1 MLSKKTNFRILLLVV
16 LGMSFSMNAIA
27 GVIKGRVIDED
38 GLEVFG
44 ANVLIE
50 GTGTGTVTDFDGRF
64 ELPNLDKGT
73 YTLVISYL
81 SFNTQVISEI
91 LVGEGDEIT
100 TLGDIK
106 LTSSAVA
113 LGDVV
118 VTAKALKNTETAVQT
133 LKRKSIGAIDGISS
147 QAFSNTGDSD
157 AGSAMKRVTGVSVD
171 GGKYVFVRGLGG
183 RYSKTTLNGLE
194 IPGLDP
200 DRNSVQMDIFP
211 TNLIEN
217 IIVYKTFTPNLPG
230 TFTGGLVDISTKD
243 FPETFTLN
251 AKVSVGFNPNVQFNS
266 NFLTYEGSSTDFLG
280 YDNGVRTIP
289 SAVEN
294 SAIRPDFVLAAINP
308 DASAELTKAF
318 NKVVES
324 QTTNAPV
331 NHGFSLSVG
340 NETNL
345 FGKSLG
351 FIAGMTYKRNFS
363 FYDNGVTGRYQFISA
378 ESDTLRPDKIYDDIR
393 STDEVLWS
401 AIASATL
408 KLNKANK
415 ITFAYLHNQSG
426 TTTTRDQQGY
436 LYLENLGYEEK
447 TLAYMERQLDVTQ
460 VNGRHTIGED
470 GKFELNWASA
480 LSFAKMEQPDLRFL
494 NNAFEELPG
503 GDIFYTIQPSIGLI
517 PTRYWRNLDELTFNG
532 KVDFKYNFKNW
543 TEKNTSIS
551 IGGAYNY
558 KERSFGEKIY
568 QFNSNSNQYP
578 GNFGEYFADDNIIS
592 SENSAGVFVD
602 EATLPGNQYDADA
615 TVISTYAM
623 TELPL
628 TEKLKT
634 VFGARMEIGLVD
646 FTNVDFNDERL
657 LDNTDIL
664 PAFGLIYEP
673 VKDKMNVRLS
683 YNRTIA
689 RPTFKELAPVV
700 FFEFLNN
707 SFLLGNPELNRTTVD
722 NVDLRWEY
730 FMKPGELISFS
741 LFYKN
746 FQDPIE
752 LTNNPQ
758 AKNGEWIF
766 ENVEKANVYGA
777 EFEIRKQLDF
787 IAPLKNF
794 LIGSNLTLIKSEAAI
809 KPLELQDI
817 RAVYP
822 NASDVRPLYGQS
834 PYIINAFINY
844 RNEVGT
850 QANVSYNVLG
860 EKLYLVEIGALPDV
874 FERPFHSLNFK
885 ISQRFGMDQ
894 RFKVSLTVKNILDD
908 TFERSSEYEGQTY
921 LFQSFQPGRNFSVG
935 FSYNMTK

>member
-1 MLSKKTNFRILLLVV
+1 A
-16 LGMSFSMNAIA
+16 FSLNTFA

-64 ELPNLDKGT
+64 EIPNLEKGT
-73 YTLVISYL
+73 YSLVISYL
-81 SFNTQVISEI
+81 SFNTQII
-91 LVGEGDEIT
+91 ADIRVGEGDEVT

-194 IPGLDP
+194 VPGLDP

-211 TNLIEN
+211 TSLIEN

-230 TFTGGLVDISTKD
+230 TFTGGLVEISTKD

-251 AKVSVGFNPNVQFNS
+251 ASVKVGFNPNVQFNS
-266 NFLTYEGSSTDFLG
+266 NYITYEGSSTDFLG
-280 YDNGVRTIP
+280 YDNGVRAIP
-289 SAVEN
+289 SSIEN
-294 SAIRPDFVLAAINP
+294 SSIRPDFVLAATQP
-308 DASAELTKAF
+308 DASGELTKAF
-318 NKVVES
+318 NQVVEA
-324 QTTNAPV
+324 QTRTAPV

-340 NETNL
+340 NETSL

-351 FIAGMTYKRNFS
+351 FIAGVTYKRDFS
-363 FYDNGVTGRYQFISA
+363 FYENGVTGRYQFISA
-378 ESDTLRPDKIYDDIR
+378 ESDTLRPDKVYADNR
-393 STDEVLWS
+393 SSDEVLWS

-415 ITFAYLHNQSG
+415 ISFSFLHNQSG
-426 TTTTRDQQGY
+426 STTTRDQKGY

-447 TLAYMERQLDVTQ
+447 TLAYMQRQLDVTQ
-460 VNGRHTIGED
+460 VNGKHGFGEN
-470 GKFELNWASA
+470 GKFELNWAGA
-480 LSFAKMEQPDLRFL
+480 LSFAKMDQPDLRFL
-494 NNAFEELPG
+494 NNAFEEIG
-503 GDIFYTIQPSIGLI
+503 GTTVYSIQPSIGLI

-532 KVDFKYNFKNW
+532 KVDLKYNFKNW
-543 TEKNTSIS
+543 TAKNTSIS
-551 IGGAYNY
+551 VGGAYNY

-578 GNFGEYFADDNIIS
+578 GNFGDYFADENIIS

-602 EATLPGNQYDADA
+602 ESTLAGNQYEADA
-615 TVISTYAM
+615 SVISAYAM

-628 TEKLKT
+628 TDKLKS
-634 VFGARMEIGLVD
+634 VFGARMEIGTVN
-646 FTNVDFNDERL
+646 FTNVDLNDKRL

-673 VKDKMNVRLS
+673 VKDKMNVRMS

-746 FQDPIE
+746 FKDPIE

-766 ENVEKANVYGA
+766 ENVEKANVYGI
-777 EFEIRKQLDF
+777 EFEVRKRLDF

-794 LIGSNLTLIKSEAAI
+794 TIGSNVTLIKSEAAI

-822 NASDVRPLYGQS
+822 NASDVRPLYSQS
-834 PYIINAFINY
+834 PYIINGFINY
-844 RNEVGT
+844 RNQIGT
-850 QANVSYNVLG
+850 QANISYNVLG

-874 FERPFHSLNFK
+874 YEQPFHSLNFK
-885 ISQRFGMDQ
+885 VSQQFGPEQ
-894 RFKVSLTVKNILDD
+894 QFKVSFGVKNILDS
-908 TFERSSEYEGQTY
+908 TFERSSEFEGQTY
-921 LFQSFQPGRNFSVG
+921 LFQSYKPGRNFSVG